1 MMSPNTFGGT
11 TLVHVPGV
19 AVGGDAV
26 AGLGDQPGERTQQH
40 TTGRTGHGAV
50 RIGDRHRAVRTRH
63 VHRETSP
70 LNRLNTR
77 AVTQVSRDRHP
88 GNRFGVMTEPSGLK
102 PAVIGLMLV
111 SSSRMFGVV

>member
-1 MMSPNTFGGT
+1 VSTARGATPGRQDWNRVPQPTCEASCVTMMSPNTFGGT

-63 VHRETSP
+63 VHRE
-70 LNRLNTR
+70 R
-77 AVTQVSRDRHP
+77 RH
-88 GNRFGVMTEPSGLK
+88 
-102 PAVIGLMLV
+102 
-111 SSSRMFGVV
+111 

>member
-1 MMSPNTFGGT
+1 MMSPNTFRGT

-50 RIGDRHRAVRTRH
+50 RIGDRHRWDTREELRIAIVTWIERTY
-63 VHRETSP
+63 HRRRRQAA
-70 LNRLNTR
+70 LGRLTPIEFE
-77 AVTQVSRDRHP
+77 AIMST
-88 GNRFGVMTEPSGLK
+88 
-102 PAVIGLMLV
+102 PA
-111 SSSRMFGVV
+111 SQAA

>member
-1 MMSPNTFGGT
+1 MMSPNTFRGT

-63 VHRETSP
+63 VHRE
-70 LNRLNTR
+70 R
-77 AVTQVSRDRHP
+77 RH
-88 GNRFGVMTEPSGLK
+88 
-102 PAVIGLMLV
+102 
-111 SSSRMFGVV
+111 